1 MLITAMY
8 LDYFFLFLL
17 VDIKV
22 IEYMEIVIT
31 GQIVCFVSL
40 SRSVNFVPVQ
50 YLSCLSLKIAECVHI
65 LSKYSYWQPD
75 KQASN
80 KF

>member
-1 MLITAMY
+1 MY

-22 IEYMEIVIT
+22 VEYMEIVIT
-31 GQIVCFVSL
+31 GHIVCFVSL

-50 YLSCLSLKIAECVHI
+50 YLLI
-65 LSKYSYWQPD
+65 
-75 KQASN
+75 
-80 KF
+80 

>member
-1 MLITAMY
+1 MY

-22 IEYMEIVIT
+22 VEYMEIVIT

-50 YLSCLSLKIAECVHI
+50 YYCTIR
-65 LSKYSYWQPD
+65 
-75 KQASN
+75 
-80 KF
+80 

>member
-1 MLITAMY
+1 MY

-22 IEYMEIVIT
+22 VEDIEVVIT
-31 GQIVCFVSL
+31 GKIVGSLSL

-50 YLSCLSLKIAECVHI
+50 Y
-65 LSKYSYWQPD
+65 
-75 KQASN
+75 
-80 KF
+80 

>member
-1 MLITAMY
+1 MY

-22 IEYMEIVIT
+22 VEYMEIVIT

-50 YLSCLSLKIAECVHI
+50 YITASLGSLAFLVG
-65 LSKYSYWQPD
+65 S
-75 KQASN
+75 
-80 KF
+80 

>member
-1 MLITAMY
+1 MY

-17 VDIKV
+17 VDIEV
-22 IEYMEIVIT
+22 VEYMEIVIT

-50 YLSCLSLKIAECVHI
+50 YQ
-65 LSKYSYWQPD
+65 SKFFIYYVTRHKDYSVFHELCD
-75 KQASN
+75 
-80 KF
+80 